1 MAGED
6 RSGKRKRNMKTDR
19 QTEID
24 EMRERER
31 RGREIDKKK

>member
-6 RSGKRKRNMKTDR
+6 RSGKRKRNIATDR